1 MTSGFHSWLGEQ
13 PLWLIALLLFLAMAA
28 AAWLGSQVRQ
38 ALKPRLT
45 AQKALEAAAT
55 PEKDDDAETFILSS
69 VLGLLALLLG
79 FTFSLAVDRYDARR
93 VLVLTEANA
102 IGTAYLRAQLLPEP
116 HRARLSDVLVRYT
129 ENRVRLGSAL
139 RRDAE
144 AERLIEHNDA
154 LVTEIVQT
162 TDAAFPSIQHLDF
175 SSTFLDT
182 INQVVDLDATRKAAR
197 RARVP
202 PPVFSVLFLYAIGSA
217 GMLGYIQR
225 IRHPT
230 QVGLLL
236 ALLTLVLSLIVDIDR
251 PTSGL
256 INEDQRPMVDLRRNM
271 ARWRPEVIDRFR
283 REAPAT
289 ALAPPE
295 LRRK

>member
-1 MTSGFHSWLGEQ
+1 MNNVFQSWLSEQ
-13 PLWLIALLLFLAMAA
+13 RLWLIALLLFLAMAGA
-28 AAWLGSQVRQ
+28 ASLGTWVRR
-38 ALKPRLT
+38 ALKPRLAIRKTPET
-45 AQKALEAAAT
+45 AGT

-129 ENRVRLGSAL
+129 DNRVRLGSAE
-139 RRDAE
+139 RRDAA
-144 AERLIEHNDA
+144 AERLIERNDV

-162 TDAAFPSIQHLDF
+162 TDAAFPAIQHLDF

-182 INQVVDLDATRKAAR
+182 ISQVVELDATRKAAR

-225 IRHPT
+225 IRHPA

-256 INEDQRPMVDLRRNM
+256 ISEDQRPMVELRRNM

-283 REAPAT
+283 QEAPAT

>member
-1 MTSGFHSWLGEQ
+1 MNSVFQSWLSEQ
-13 PLWLIALLLFLAMAA
+13 QLWLIALLLFLAMAGA
-28 AAWLGSQVRQ
+28 ASLGTWVRR
-38 ALKPRLT
+38 ALKPRLAVRKT
-45 AQKALEAAAT
+45 PEAAGT

-129 ENRVRLGSAL
+129 DNRVRLGSA
-139 RRDAE
+139 
-144 AERLIEHNDA
+144 ERLIERNDA

-162 TDAAFPSIQHLDF
+162 TDAAFPAIQHLDF

-217 GMLGYIQR
+217 GMLGYTQR
-225 IRHPT
+225 IRHPA

-256 INEDQRPMVDLRRNM
+256 ISEDQRPMVDLRRNM

-283 REAPAT
+283 QEAPAT